1 MSYESTL
8 AYIHGVQWRGQKP
21 GLDRIRT
28 LLNHLGHPEERL
40 KFVHIG
46 GTNGK
51 GSTAALME
59 SVLRKAGYRTGLY
72 TSPFINRFNERIRV
86 DGQEITDEALELIV
100 NEIRPFADAMEDLP
114 SEFELI
120 TAVAMVYFSR
130 MGCDIVVLEVGM
142 GGEFDA
148 TNVIPCPE
156 VAVLTAIGLDH
167 TAVLGPTVADIA
179 RTKSGIIKEGGDVVS
194 YGHLPEADAEIEAAC
209 QRNHAT
215 LWPVDFDRLVLKDL
229 TLDERTFDLG
239 PIQDLKM
246 PLLASYQPKN
256 AAVAVTALSVLAH
269 KGWHITEQHIRE
281 GFAAVQW
288 PGRFEVLGRHP
299 IFLLDGSHNPQGT
312 AATVESLQELFPEQK
327 FVFLLS
333 IMADKDVDT
342 MLSLLAPLAQQFF
355 TVTADNPRAMPA
367 DQLADKLQAL
377 GCRAECCASIPEAV
391 AAAQGAA
398 GYDGR
403 VCALGTLY
411 FSGDV
416 RRAFL
421 KAL

>member
-1 MSYESTL
+1 ME
-8 AYIHGVQWRGQKP
+8 Q
-21 GLDRIRT
+21 
-28 LLNHLGHPEERL
+28 LGHPEQKL

-51 GSTAALME
+51 GSTAAMVE
-59 SVLRKAGYRTGLY
+59 SVLRCAGYHTGLY
-72 TSPFINRFNERIRV
+72 TSPYLNRFNERIRV
-86 DGQEITDEALELIV
+86 DGVDISDEDLEQTVDEL
-100 NEIRPFADAMEDLP
+100 RPIADAMEDLP

-120 TAVAMVYFSR
+120 TAVAFQYFAR
-130 MGCDIVVLEVGM
+130 KNCDIVVLEVGL

-167 TAVLGPTVADIA
+167 TAVLGPTAADIA
-179 RTKSGIIKEGGDVVS
+179 RTKAGIIKEGGDVVS
-194 YGHLPEADAEIEAAC
+194 FGHLPEADAEIEAAC
-209 QRNHAT
+209 AARHAK
-215 LWPVDFDRLVLKDL
+215 LWPVDFDLIHCKSLS
-229 TLDERTFDLG
+229 LDGRIFDLG
-239 PIQDLKM
+239 PLEDLKL

-269 KGWHITEQHIRE
+269 KGWHITEQHLRD
-281 GFAAVQW
+281 GLAQVQW

-299 IFLLDGSHNPQGT
+299 VFLLDGSHNPQGM
-312 AATVESLQELFPEQK
+312 AATVESLQELFPGQK

-333 IMADKDVDT
+333 IMADKDVQQ
-342 MLSLLAPLAQQFF
+342 MLELLLPLAQQFF

-367 DQLADKLQAL
+367 QELTQRLLEL
-377 GCRAECCASIPEAV
+377 GAAAETCSTIREGV

-416 RRAFL
+416 RQAFL
-421 KAL
+421 NT

>member
-21 GLDRIRT
+21 GLDRIRA

-269 KGWHITEQHIRE
+269 KGWHITEQNIRD
-281 GFAAVQW
+281 GFAAVRW

-312 AATVESLQELFPEQK
+312 AATVESLQELFPGQK

>member
-239 PIQDLKM
+239 PLQDLKM

-269 KGWHITEQHIRE
+269 KGWHITEQNIRD
-281 GFAAVQW
+281 GFAAVRW

-312 AATVESLQELFPEQK
+312 AATVESLQELFPGQK

>member
-21 GLDRIRT
+21 GLDRIRA
-28 LLNHLGHPEERL
+28 LLAHLGHPEERL

-51 GSTAALME
+51 GSTAAMVE
-59 SVLRKAGYRTGLY
+59 RVLRQAGYRTGLY

-100 NEIRPFADAMEDLP
+100 NEIRPFADTMEDLP

-156 VAVLTAIGLDH
+156 VAVLTSIGLDH

-239 PIQDLKM
+239 PLQDLKM

-312 AATVESLQELFPEQK
+312 AATVESLQELCPGQK

-333 IMADKDVDT
+333 IMADKDVDA

-377 GCRAECCASIPEAV
+377 GCRAECCTSIPEAV

>member
-269 KGWHITEQHIRE
+269 KGWHITEQNIRD
-281 GFAAVQW
+281 GFAAVRW

-312 AATVESLQELFPEQK
+312 AATVESLQELFPGQK

-367 DQLADKLQAL
+367 DQLTDKLQAL

>member
-1 MSYESTL
+1 LSYESTL
-8 AYIHGVQWRGQKP
+8 AYIHHVQWRGQKP
-21 GLDRIRT
+21 GLERISA
-28 LLNHLGHPEERL
+28 LMEQLGHPEQKL

-51 GSTAALME
+51 GSTAAMVE
-59 SVLRKAGYRTGLY
+59 SVLRCAGYHTGLY
-72 TSPFINRFNERIRV
+72 TSPYLNRFNERIRV
-86 DGQEITDEALELIV
+86 DGVDISDEDLEQTVDEL
-100 NEIRPFADAMEDLP
+100 RPIADAMEDLP

-120 TAVAMVYFSR
+120 TAVAFQYFAR
-130 MGCDIVVLEVGM
+130 KNCDIVVLEVGL

-167 TAVLGPTVADIA
+167 TAVLGPTAADIA
-179 RTKSGIIKEGGDVVS
+179 RTKAGIIKEGGDVVS
-194 YGHLPEADAEIEAAC
+194 FGHLPEADAEIEAAC
-209 QRNHAT
+209 AARHAK
-215 LWPVDFDRLVLKDL
+215 LWPVDFDLIHCKSLS
-229 TLDERTFDLG
+229 LDGRIFDLG
-239 PIQDLKM
+239 PLEDLKL

-269 KGWHITEQHIRE
+269 KGWHITEQHLRD
-281 GFAAVQW
+281 GLAQVQW

-299 IFLLDGSHNPQGT
+299 VFLLDGSHNPQGM
-312 AATVESLQELFPEQK
+312 AATVESLQELFPGQK

-333 IMADKDVDT
+333 IMADKDVQQ
-342 MLSLLAPLAQQFF
+342 MLELLLPLAQQFF

-367 DQLADKLQAL
+367 QELTQRLLEL
-377 GCRAECCASIPEAV
+377 GAAAETCSTIREGV

-416 RRAFL
+416 RQAFL
-421 KAL
+421 NT